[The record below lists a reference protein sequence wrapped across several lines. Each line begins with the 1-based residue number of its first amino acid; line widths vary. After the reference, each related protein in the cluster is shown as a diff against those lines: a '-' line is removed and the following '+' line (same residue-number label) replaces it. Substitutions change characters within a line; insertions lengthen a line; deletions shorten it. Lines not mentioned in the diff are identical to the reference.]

1 MEMTPEYDLQ
11 KRKEFHAGIE
21 GFRSKLVKAKASGQT
36 TEKVAEA
43 GPPILLAVAS
53 KGNGLV
59 NQHFGHAKEFM
70 IYEVDGVKA
79 RFIAHRKVD
88 HYCLGG
94 YGEEG
99 SLENIIKA
107 ISDCKAVFV
116 SKIGESPKEKVRNAG
131 LKVVETYDV
140 IETVALDFYKQFIG
154 QLQVA

>member
-1 MEMTPEYDLQ
+1 MQ
-11 KRKEFHAGIE
+11 KL
-21 GFRSKLVKAKASGQT
+21 SKL
-36 TEKVAEA
+36 
-43 GPPILLAVAS
+43 
-53 KGNGLV
+53 
-59 NQHFGHAKEFM
+59 
-70 IYEVDGVKA
+70 
-79 RFIAHRKVD
+79 
-88 HYCLGG
+88 
-94 YGEEG
+94 